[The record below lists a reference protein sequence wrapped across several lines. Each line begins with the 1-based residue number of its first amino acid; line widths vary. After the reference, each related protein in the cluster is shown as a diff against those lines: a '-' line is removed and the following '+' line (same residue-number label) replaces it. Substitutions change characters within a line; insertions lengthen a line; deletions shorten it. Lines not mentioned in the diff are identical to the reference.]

1 MSKTKGIYKRPDTK
15 FWWIDYMG
23 PDGVRRQESTRTT
36 SKTEALY
43 ILSCRRKTVMEGKVP
58 EVKRIKN
65 IPLKAFSGQYL
76 TWAERQRSIESKRW
90 LIKGLLKEFGNL
102 SLNKFNTQLIEQYQ
116 SKRLK
121 EGKKPATVNR
131 ALATLKHMF
140 TKAVEWEMAD
150 DEVLKKVRR
159 VKLLPE
165 NNRRL
170 RFLSMEES
178 RKLIEACSPH
188 LKPIVVT
195 ALNTGMR
202 KGEILG
208 LAWERVDLTHGFILL
223 DITKNGERREI
234 PINMTLRTAF
244 EERAISNLNG
254 SPYVFCDKEGKPYDD
269 VKRSFA
275 SACKKAKIKDFHF
288 HDLRHTFAS
297 QLVMKGVDIT
307 TVKELL
313 GHKTLTMT
321 LRYAHLAPSHK
332 VKAVEK
338 LDLVANITGVAD

>member
-1 MSKTKGIYKRPDTK
+1 MSKAKGIFKRVDSK

-23 PDGVRRQESTRTT
+23 PDGVRRRESTMTT

-65 IPLKAFSGQYL
+65 TTLKAFSEPYL
-76 TWAERQRSIESKRW
+76 IWAERQRSIESKRW
-90 LIKGLLKEFGNL
+90 LIKGLIGEFGNIT
-102 SLNKFNTQLIEQYQ
+102 LNNFNTQLIEQYQ

-131 ALATLKHMF
+131 ALATLKHML

-150 DEVLKKVRR
+150 EDVLKKVRR
-159 VKLLPE
+159 AKLLPE

-170 RFLSMEES
+170 RYLKDAEENKS
-178 RKLIEACSPH
+178 LIEACSPH
-188 LKPIVVT
+188 LKPIVIT

-208 LAWERVDLTHGFILL
+208 LTWERVDRINSLILL

-234 PINMTLRTAF
+234 PINSTLRTAF
-244 EERAISNLNG
+244 EERVLTNING
-254 SPYVFCDKEGKPYDD
+254 SPYVFCDNSGKPFDD

-275 SACKKAKIKDFHF
+275 SACTKAGIKDFHF

-332 VKAVEK
+332 LKAVEM
-338 LDLVANITGVAD
+338 LDGVEV